1 MTGRPDRGRPV
12 SQVEVETALL
22 EEVDH
27 LEALTNGGTS
37 PKTGSQFMG
46 YDEVCTLAAE
56 AEADWKIAQAKGMIG
71 QAQRTEGG
79 RAEAKHTQE
88 ARVLATHGDLFRTY
102 RVSAAVKDGA
112 KEALVTSRSRIDALR
127 TIAANVRAQT

>member
-1 MTGRPDRGRPV
+1 MSRDRTRPV
-12 SQVEVETALL
+12 SQVEVEGALL
-22 EEVDH
+22 DEVEH

-37 PKTGSQFMG
+37 PKSATEFVG
-46 YDEVCTLAAE
+46 YDEVCRLAAE
-56 AEADWKIAQAKGMIG
+56 AEADWKITQAKGMIG

-88 ARVLATHGDLFRTY
+88 ARVLATHGELFRAY
-102 RVSAAVKDGA
+102 RVTAAVKDGA

>member
-1 MTGRPDRGRPV
+1 MSRDRTRPV
-12 SQVEVETALL
+12 SQVEVEGALL
-22 EEVDH
+22 DEVEH
-27 LEALTNGGTS
+27 LEALTNGGQS
-37 PKTGSQFMG
+37 PKSGEDFVG
-46 YDEVCTLAAE
+46 YDDICRMAAE

-71 QAQRTEGG
+71 QAQRTEGT

-88 ARVLATHGDLFRTY
+88 ARVLATHADLFRAY
-102 RVSAAVKDGA
+102 RVTAAVKDGA